1 MDRGDADWPTP
12 TSAATTAVM
21 VGNQWR
27 DTRPEIAVRSIL
39 HRRGRRFRK
48 RFTIRL
54 GGGRWT
60 QPDVVFLRE
69 RVTVFI
75 DGCFWHS
82 CPDHGTM
89 PLHNTDYWS
98 AKLRRNVARDLD
110 TGIKLKSM
118 GWTVIRA
125 WEHEPPLRIADRVDA
140 ALALA
145 RDQA

>member
-12 TSAATTAVM
+12 ISAATTAVM

-39 HRRGRRFRK
+39 HRRGLRFRK

-89 PLHNTDYWS
+89 PRHNTDYWS
-98 AKLRRNVARDLD
+98 AKLRRNIARDRD
-110 TGIKLKSM
+110 TEIKLRNL

-140 ALALA
+140 ALMLA
-145 RDQA
+145 RDRA